1 MLKLRAGFLATVMAC
16 LLGFATLTSC
26 NRPETEVGLDYAQD
40 DLLGLSQTDTL
51 TLRCRTVREDSLQS
65 NSLSTAVLGRMYH
78 PDFGWHT
85 AGFVTQF
92 RLSAPDIDFGSN
104 PQVDSVYLS
113 LRYTG
118 DSYGQLSPQHI
129 NVYQLEDSLQFDS
142 TYYSNHVFAHSIENL
157 ADPEFQPITLNQNQT
172 LYFANDTVNPEVRV
186 YLNDAFGQQILE
198 AGTDVYDSNEAWNSF
213 FHGLHIAPDPF
224 MGGEG
229 AVGIDMISGLSYM
242 RMHYH
247 NDADTAYY
255 DYIINPLSARS
266 NLFTHEWQGP
276 FQGLSE
282 SFIDEVEAPLL
293 GVFSGAGLKT
303 QITLP
308 HLAEWKQVIGE
319 NSAIHKAELWLP
331 VDPSHNDARYPI
343 PNQLF
348 ILTEN
353 ALGEVI
359 STPDQSSIGLNINGN
374 YDAGEQAYRFNIS
387 QTMQRM
393 LNSELDSDLLHVVA
407 SRAGISLQGVAING
421 PSVASGDSIP
431 RHSRLVVTWSD

>member
-16 LLGFATLTSC
+16 TLGFATLNSC
-26 NRPETEVGLDYAQD
+26 NRPETEVGLGYAEA

-51 TLRCRTVREDSLQS
+51 TLRCRTVREDSLQAD
-65 NSLSTAVLGRMYH
+65 NLSTAVLGRMYH

-85 AGFVTQF
+85 GGFVTQF

-118 DSYGQLSPQHI
+118 DSYGQLSSQTI
-129 NVYQLEDSLQFDS
+129 EVYELEDSLQYDS
-142 TYYSNHVFAHSIENL
+142 TYYSNHAFAHMVEDL
-157 ADPEFQPITLNQNQT
+157 VDPMFQPVPLNPNEV
-172 LYFANDTVNPEVRV
+172 LYFGNDTVSPQARI
-186 YLNDAFGQQILE
+186 YLNDAFGQKLLE
-198 AGTDVYDSNEAWNSF
+198 AGTEVYDSNESWNNF
-213 FHGLHIAPDPF
+213 FRGLHIAPNP
-224 MGGEG
+224 MLGGEG
-229 AVGIDMISGLSYM
+229 AVGIDLISGLSYM
-242 RMHYH
+242 RLHYH
-247 NDADTAYY
+247 NDEDTLYY

-266 NLFTHEWQGP
+266 NLFSHEWQGA
-276 FQGLSE
+276 FQALSE
-282 SFIDEVEAPLL
+282 PFVDEVDHPLL

-308 HLAEWKQVIGE
+308 HLATWKETIGS

-331 VDPSHNDARYPI
+331 VDQDHNNAHYPI

-353 ALGEVI
+353 ELGEPI

-374 YDAGEQAYRFNIS
+374 YDAEERAYRFNIS

-393 LNSELDSDLLHVVA
+393 LNGTLDSDLLYVVS
-407 SRAGISLQGVAING
+407 SRAGISFQGVAIEG
-421 PSVASGDSIP
+421 PLAQEVDSIP
-431 RHSRLVVTWSD
+431 RNARLVVTWSE

>member
-16 LLGFATLTSC
+16 SLGFATLIGC
-26 NRPETEVGLDYAQD
+26 NRPETEVGLDYAED

-65 NSLSTAVLGRMYH
+65 DNLSTAVLGRMYH

-118 DSYGQLSPQHI
+118 DAYGQLSPQTI
-129 NVYQLEDSLQFDS
+129 DVYALEDSLEYDS

-157 ADPEFQPITLNQNQT
+157 ADPGFQPIPLNPNQT
-172 LYFANDTVNPEVRV
+172 LYFGNDTVNPEARI
-186 YLNDAFGQQILE
+186 YLQDAFGQLLLD
-198 AGTDVYDSNEAWNSF
+198 AGEEVYDSNASWNSF
-213 FHGLHIAPDPF
+213 FRGLRITPNTL
-224 MGGEG
+224 MGGQG
-229 AVGIDMISGLSYM
+229 AVGIDLISGLSYM
-242 RMHYH
+242 RLHYH
-247 NDADTAYY
+247 NDSDTTFY

-266 NLFTHEWQGP
+266 NQFSHEWQGA
-276 FQGLSE
+276 FQALSE
-282 SFIDEVEAPLL
+282 PLITEVNQPLL

-303 QITLP
+303 QITFP
-308 HLAEWKQVIGE
+308 HLSSWKEAIGS

-331 VDPSHNDARYPI
+331 VEPGQNDAHYPL
-343 PNQLF
+343 PRQLF
-348 ILTEN
+348 VLTED
-353 ALGEVI
+353 ALGEAI

-374 YDAGEQAYRFNIS
+374 FDSEEQAYRFNIS
-387 QTMQRM
+387 QTLQRM
-393 LNSELDSDLLHVVA
+393 LNGDSDSDVLNVVS
-407 SRAGISLQGVAING
+407 SRAGISFQGIAIAG
-421 PSVASGDSIP
+421 PTNPSDSLP
-431 RHSRLVVTWSD
+431 RNARLVVTWSD